1 MRAVLKNTRAKIF
14 GVKAVDF
21 KQTYVYNSW
30 YKVKEFDMTE
40 PTRGTINKNVLK
52 AVDLAIEN
60 QKEINKQF
68 EQLIMMTQ
76 AQAVVIRD
84 IIEDIQVLDKNLDRT
99 MGLVD
104 ELDNRL

>member
-1 MRAVLKNTRAKIF
+1 
-14 GVKAVDF
+14 
-21 KQTYVYNSW
+21 
-30 YKVKEFDMTE
+30 MTE

-84 IIEDIQVLDKNLDRT
+84 IIEDIQEIDRNLNRT

>member
-1 MRAVLKNTRAKIF
+1 
-14 GVKAVDF
+14 
-21 KQTYVYNSW
+21 
-30 YKVKEFDMTE
+30 MTE

-84 IIEDIQVLDKNLDRT
+84 IIEDIQVIDKNLDRT

>member
-1 MRAVLKNTRAKIF
+1 
-14 GVKAVDF
+14 
-21 KQTYVYNSW
+21 
-30 YKVKEFDMTE
+30 MTE

-52 AVDLAIEN
+52 CIDLAIDN
-60 QKEINKQF
+60 QKEMNKQM

-76 AQAVVIRD
+76 AQAVVIKD
-84 IIEDIQVLDKNLDRT
+84 IIDDIQVLDRNLDRT

>member
-1 MRAVLKNTRAKIF
+1 
-14 GVKAVDF
+14 
-21 KQTYVYNSW
+21 
-30 YKVKEFDMTE
+30 MTE

-76 AQAVVIRD
+76 AQAVVIKD
-84 IIEDIQVLDKNLDRT
+84 IIDDIQIIDRNLDRT

>member
-1 MRAVLKNTRAKIF
+1 
-14 GVKAVDF
+14 
-21 KQTYVYNSW
+21 
-30 YKVKEFDMTE
+30 MTE

-104 ELDNRL
+104 ELDNRM

>member
-1 MRAVLKNTRAKIF
+1 
-14 GVKAVDF
+14 
-21 KQTYVYNSW
+21 
-30 YKVKEFDMTE
+30 MTE

-76 AQAVVIRD
+76 AQAVVIKD
-84 IIEDIQVLDKNLDRT
+84 IIDDIQVLDRNLDRT

>member
-1 MRAVLKNTRAKIF
+1 
-14 GVKAVDF
+14 
-21 KQTYVYNSW
+21 
-30 YKVKEFDMTE
+30 MTE

-76 AQAVVIRD
+76 AQAVATIRVASFD
-84 IIEDIQVLDKNLDRT
+84 PTSTSRSSSSRYVWLPVPRPRKRPWPRSERW
-99 MGLVD
+99 
-104 ELDNRL
+104 

>member
-1 MRAVLKNTRAKIF
+1 
-14 GVKAVDF
+14 
-21 KQTYVYNSW
+21 
-30 YKVKEFDMTE
+30 MTE

-52 AVDLAIEN
+52 AVDLAIET

>member
-1 MRAVLKNTRAKIF
+1 
-14 GVKAVDF
+14 
-21 KQTYVYNSW
+21 
-30 YKVKEFDMTE
+30 MTE

-76 AQAVVIRD
+76 AQAVVIKD
-84 IIEDIQVLDKNLDRT
+84 IIDDIQDIDRNLNRT

>member
-1 MRAVLKNTRAKIF
+1 
-14 GVKAVDF
+14 
-21 KQTYVYNSW
+21 
-30 YKVKEFDMTE
+30 MTE

-52 AVDLAIEN
+52 AVDLAIDN

-84 IIEDIQVLDKNLDRT
+84 IIEDIQVIDKNLDRT

>member
-1 MRAVLKNTRAKIF
+1 
-14 GVKAVDF
+14 
-21 KQTYVYNSW
+21 
-30 YKVKEFDMTE
+30 MTE

-52 AVDLAIEN
+52 AIDLAIDN
-60 QKEINKQF
+60 QKEINKQM

-76 AQAVVIRD
+76 AQSVVIRD
-84 IIEDIQVLDKNLDRT
+84 IIEDIQEIDKDLTRT

>member
-1 MRAVLKNTRAKIF
+1 
-14 GVKAVDF
+14 
-21 KQTYVYNSW
+21 
-30 YKVKEFDMTE
+30 MTE

-76 AQAVVIRD
+76 AQAVVIKD
-84 IIEDIQVLDKNLDRT
+84 IIDDIQIIDKNLDRT

>member
-1 MRAVLKNTRAKIF
+1 
-14 GVKAVDF
+14 
-21 KQTYVYNSW
+21 
-30 YKVKEFDMTE
+30 MTE

-52 AVDLAIEN
+52 AIDLAIEN

-76 AQAVVIRD
+76 AQAVVIKD
-84 IIEDIQVLDKNLDRT
+84 IIDDIQIIDRNLDRT

>member
-1 MRAVLKNTRAKIF
+1 MA
-14 GVKAVDF
+14 
-21 KQTYVYNSW
+21 
-30 YKVKEFDMTE
+30 E
-40 PTRGTINKNVLK
+40 PTRSTINKNVLK
-52 AVDLAIEN
+52 CVDLAIEN

>member
-1 MRAVLKNTRAKIF
+1 
-14 GVKAVDF
+14 
-21 KQTYVYNSW
+21 
-30 YKVKEFDMTE
+30 MTE
-40 PTRGTINKNVLK
+40 PTRGTINRNVLK

-84 IIEDIQVLDKNLDRT
+84 IIEDIQVIDKNLDRT

>member
-1 MRAVLKNTRAKIF
+1 
-14 GVKAVDF
+14 
-21 KQTYVYNSW
+21 
-30 YKVKEFDMTE
+30 MTE

-76 AQAVVIRD
+76 AQAVVIKD

>member
-1 MRAVLKNTRAKIF
+1 
-14 GVKAVDF
+14 
-21 KQTYVYNSW
+21 
-30 YKVKEFDMTE
+30 MTE

-84 IIEDIQVLDKNLDRT
+84 IIEDIQVIYKNLDRT

>member
-1 MRAVLKNTRAKIF
+1 
-14 GVKAVDF
+14 
-21 KQTYVYNSW
+21 
-30 YKVKEFDMTE
+30 MTE

-84 IIEDIQVLDKNLDRT
+84 MIEDIQVIDKNLDRT